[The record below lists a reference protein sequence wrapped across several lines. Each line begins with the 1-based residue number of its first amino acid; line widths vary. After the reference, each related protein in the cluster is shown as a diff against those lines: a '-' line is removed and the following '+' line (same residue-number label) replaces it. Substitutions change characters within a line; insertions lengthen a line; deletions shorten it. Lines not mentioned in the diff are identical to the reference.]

1 MFKGSVRN
9 AVPLGLEPG
18 HVDIV
23 TDRLRLSPL
32 GPEHR
37 NAVVAALS
45 DGAVARNLTRVPHP
59 YTGEDFDRFAAEFA
73 ETGREGELRLAIS
86 DWKTGGFLGVIGLR
100 SGEQHPEIG
109 YWLARPYWDRGIM
122 REAAAALLDH
132 IFALS
137 EQQVIRAGYFVDNQR
152 SAKVLGFLGFR
163 EIGRSRIY
171 SLARGEDVDHRDME
185 LTREAYFGTGSKSD
199 GAWHKAQMRADSYT
213 MNY

>member
-1 MFKGSVRN
+1 MFKGLVKD
-9 AVPLGLEPG
+9 AVPLGLETG

-37 NAVVAALS
+37 STVVAALS
-45 DGAVARNLTRVPHP
+45 DGVVARNLTRVPYP
-59 YTGEDFDRFAAEFA
+59 YTGEDFDRSAAEFS

-86 DWKTGGFLGVIGLR
+86 DWKTGAFLGVIGLR

-109 YWLARPYWDRGIM
+109 YWLARLYWDKGIM

-137 EQQVIRAGYFVDNQR
+137 EQTVIRAGYFVDNQR
-152 SAKVLGFLGFR
+152 SEKVLGFLGFR
-163 EIGRSRIY
+163 EIGSSRVY

-199 GAWHKAQMRADSYT
+199 GAWHRAQNRADSYT